1 MDSANVTVAAF
12 AVICAGTALGFI
24 VKNYLR
30 EHHADTRTQ
39 DAVKVATGVVASMTA
54 LVLGLLVAS
63 AKSNFDGHAAEVR
76 NLVVNITL
84 LNRSLRGYQPPLTDQ
99 REALAQFTRDLRDKL
114 WDEKSTLT
122 NEQVMSRLDQVRDK
136 FRQLDPQS
144 LQDKAL
150 KDRLL
155 SLSDTIILLADELL
169 LQEPVS
175 VPIQMIIVVDAWLA
189 ITFFAFALFAPFNL
203 VSAIALGIGAAAV
216 ALALFMIVEM
226 DSPFQGFVNVS
237 PAPMDLAI
245 AVLSRT

>member
-1 MDSANVTVAAF
+1 MDSLNVTVAAF

-24 VKNYLR
+24 VKGYLR

-84 LNRSLRGYQPPLTDQ
+84 LNRSLRGYEPPLTEERQD
-99 REALAQFTRDLRDKL
+99 LARFTRNLRDKL
-114 WDEKSTLT
+114 WNEKSTLT
-122 NEQVMSRLDQVRDK
+122 NEQVMSQLDHVRDK
-136 FRQLDPQS
+136 FRHLDPQS
-144 LQDKAL
+144 PQDKAL
-150 KDRLL
+150 KDRFL
-155 SLSDTIILLADELL
+155 SLSDTIILLANELL

-226 DSPFQGFVNVS
+226 DSPFQGFINVS
-237 PAPMDLAI
+237 PGSIDQAI
-245 AVLSRT
+245 EVLSQA